1 MGLASFDSRILRFTI
16 FFRESELA
24 RPKILFPL
32 HKN

>member
-1 MGLASFDSRILRFTI
+1 MGLASSDSRSKLEIHEL
-16 FFRESELA
+16 ELA